1 MGGEN
6 VAAVG
11 NSWRHRR
18 SIAQFQSSVDVWI
31 AAKYRLELNQG
42 DRRATGGRDVT
53 AAPFAYWTR
62 MHYANER
69 VPHAETAP
77 VSHALSLFHQL
88 QSHSIVLTL
97 WLSGESLWRI
107 SLENPCRESLVA
119 TSWRSRSLLHLF
131 LRNQLIIYSVW
142 LEWPSHC
149 AEMLKRS
156 QKNLEESNDGRLQ
169 QMMLKKLAEYQ
180 LISKH
185 PSEHPVRA
193 SRQSIPSQSR
203 LNPVSIPFQHFQPA
217 FGCHFDLKI
226 NELKSIKFGLLTE
239 SLSGSNPSLKWA

>member
-107 SLENPCRESLVA
+107 SLENLSGESL
-119 TSWRSRSLLHLF
+119 SRILGCNF
-131 LRNQLIIYSVW
+131 MAIPFPPPSV
-142 LEWPSHC
+142 
-149 AEMLKRS
+149 S
-156 QKNLEESNDGRLQ
+156 QKSADYLFSLIRMTESLCRDVETVTKESGRIQWWTASTNDAEETCRISTHLETS
-169 QMMLKKLAEYQ
+169 
-180 LISKH
+180 
-185 PSEHPVRA
+185 VRA